1 MCASVLEVRMQHDS
15 MLKSIQAVLI
25 VSQTQVKA
33 VVLACYNAASM
44 IRKALAVEQSNMI
57 MEAIKK
63 SKTEKWGR
71 AEKPGIKGSR
81 DGVKGGYETYEER
94 GTQRTTAIENKV
106 DASATGVGAGAG
118 LGDGVS
124 VMESA
129 VQGAADAF
137 EALRQ
142 AVYALVLSLSEVCTS
157 FPDLSCPVL
166 SCPVL
171 SCPVLSCLPLP
182 LF

>member
-63 SKTEKWGR
+63 SKSEKWGR
-71 AEKPGIKGSR
+71 AEKPGVKGSR
-81 DGVKGGYETYEER
+81 DGVKGGYETYEES
-94 GTQRTTAIENKV
+94 GTQRTSAIENKV
-106 DASATGVGAGAG
+106 DPSATGTGNGSG

-124 VMESA
+124 FMESA

-142 AVYALVLSLSEVCTS
+142 AVYALVLSLSEVCS
-157 FPDLSCPVL
+157 SCPLLFAVAFILIVL
-166 SCPVL
+166 SL
-171 SCPVLSCLPLP
+171 
-182 LF
+182 

>member
-33 VVLACYNAASM
+33 VVLACYIAASM
-44 IRKALAVEQSNMI
+44 IRKALAIEQSNMI

-63 SKTEKWGR
+63 SKSEKWGR

-94 GTQRTTAIENKV
+94 GTQRTTARTAENEGV
-106 DASATGVGAGAG
+106 TSAIGVVTVTGAG

-129 VQGAADAF
+129 VRGAADAF
-137 EALRQ
+137 QALRQ
-142 AVYALVLSLSEVCTS
+142 AVYALVLSLSEVCDLY
-157 FPDLSCPVL
+157 PDLSCPFLFHL
-166 SCPVL
+166 SLC
-171 SCPVLSCLPLP
+171 SS
-182 LF
+182 

>member
-44 IRKALAVEQSNMI
+44 IRKALAIEQSNMI

-63 SKTEKWGR
+63 SKSERWGR
-71 AEKPGIKGSR
+71 AEKSGVKGSR

-94 GTQRTTAIENKV
+94 GTQRTSAIENKV
-106 DASATGVGAGAG
+106 DASAAGTGNGSG

-142 AVYALVLSLSEVCTS
+142 AVYALVLSLSEVRDSCRVIFCSSLSS
-157 FPDLSCPVL
+157 F
-166 SCPVL
+166 
-171 SCPVLSCLPLP
+171 
-182 LF
+182 